1 MEKTIAEGANKPM
14 TTLDK
19 FKLTNRVAIVTGG
32 GQGIGKEIAAAFTEA
47 GARVLVSDIIEKT
60 IQTTEQELRARGRE
74 VLATVTD
81 VRNSGQVT
89 EMFQTA
95 MDHFGRVDVLV
106 NNAAGN
112 FKTPFLELS
121 ENGWDAVVRAT
132 LKSVFLCSN
141 AAAKIMVEQKSGNII
156 NISSMDAYR
165 SSISAVPY
173 GASKAA
179 VISLT
184 RTLALELSPHNI
196 RVNSIAPGY
205 IDTPGTAQW
214 RTSEIEEQRKKT
226 IPLGRMGQPEEMATI
241 ALFLASDASSYITGE
256 TILADGGVLLPHP

>member
-1 MEKTIAEGANKPM
+1 M

-19 FKLTNRVAIVTGG
+19 FKLTGRVAIVTGG
-32 GQGIGKEIAAAFTEA
+32 GQGIGKEIASAFTEA
-47 GARVLVSDIIEKT
+47 GAKVLVSDMIEKT
-60 IQTTEQELRARGRE
+60 VQATAQELRYQDRE

-81 VRNSGQVT
+81 VRNSGQVA
-89 EMFQTA
+89 EMFKTA
-95 MDHFGRVDVLV
+95 MDHFGRVDILV

-112 FKTPFLELS
+112 FKAPFLELS
-121 ENGWDAVVRAT
+121 ENGWDAVVRST
-132 LKSVFLCSN
+132 MKSVFLCSN

-156 NISSMDAYR
+156 NISSMDAFR
-165 SSISAVPY
+165 AAVSAVPY

-179 VISLT
+179 VVSLT
-184 RTLALELSPHNI
+184 RTLALELSPYNI

-214 RTSEIEEQRKKT
+214 RTPEIEEHHKKS
-226 IPLGRMGQPEEMATI
+226 IPLARMGQPEEIAPI

>member
-1 MEKTIAEGANKPM
+1 MN
-14 TTLDK
+14 TLDK
-19 FKLTNRVAIVTGG
+19 FKLTGRVAIVTGG
-32 GQGIGKEIAAAFTEA
+32 GQGIGKAIVSAFTEA
-47 GARVLVSDIIEKT
+47 GARVLVSDMIEKT
-60 IQTTEQELRARGRE
+60 VQSTEQELRSQGRE

-81 VRNSGQVT
+81 VRNSGQVAD
-89 EMFQTA
+89 MFRTA
-95 MDHFGRVDVLV
+95 MDHFGRVDILV

-112 FKTPFLELS
+112 FKAPFLELS
-121 ENGWDAVVRAT
+121 ENGWDAVIRAA

-141 AAAKIMVEQKSGNII
+141 AAAKIMVEQRSGNII

-184 RTLALELSPHNI
+184 RTLALELSLHNI

-214 RTSEIEEQRKKT
+214 RTPEIEEQRKKI
-226 IPLGRMGQPEEMATI
+226 IPLGRMGRPEEMASI

>member
-1 MEKTIAEGANKPM
+1 M

-19 FKLTNRVAIVTGG
+19 FKLTGRVAIVTGG
-32 GQGIGKEIAAAFTEA
+32 GQGIGKEIASAFTEA
-47 GARVLVSDIIEKT
+47 GAKVLVSDMIEKT
-60 IQTTEQELRARGRE
+60 VQATAQELRYQDRE

-81 VRNSGQVT
+81 VRNSGQVA
-89 EMFQTA
+89 EMFKTA
-95 MDHFGRVDVLV
+95 MDHFGRVDILV

-112 FKTPFLELS
+112 FKAPFLELS
-121 ENGWDAVVRAT
+121 ENGWDAVVRST
-132 LKSVFLCSN
+132 MKSVFLCSN

-156 NISSMDAYR
+156 NISSMDAFR
-165 SSISAVPY
+165 AAVSAVPY

-179 VISLT
+179 VVSLT
-184 RTLALELSPHNI
+184 RTLALELSPYNI

-214 RTSEIEEQRKKT
+214 RTPEIEEHRKKS
-226 IPLGRMGQPEEMATI
+226 IPLARMGQPEEIAPI

>member
-1 MEKTIAEGANKPM
+1 M
-14 TTLDK
+14 LDK
-19 FKLTNRVAIVTGG
+19 FKLMNRVAIITGG

-47 GARVLVSDIIEKT
+47 GARVLISDMIEET
-60 IQTTEQELRARGRE
+60 VQATEQGLLARGRE

-81 VRNSGQVT
+81 VRNSGQVA
-89 EMFQTA
+89 EMFKTA
-95 MDHFGRVDVLV
+95 MDHFGRVDILV

-112 FKTPFLELS
+112 FKASFLELS
-121 ENGWDAVVRAT
+121 EKGWDAVVRSS

-156 NISSMDAYR
+156 NISSMDAFR
-165 SSISAVPY
+165 ASENAVPY

-184 RTLALELSPHNI
+184 KTLALELAPFKI

-205 IDTPGTAQW
+205 IDTPGTVQW
-214 RTSEIEEQRKKT
+214 RTPEIEEQRKKT
-226 IPLGRMGQPEEMATI
+226 IPLGRMGRPEEIATI
-241 ALFLASDASSYITGE
+241 ALFLASDASSYLTGE
-256 TILADGGVLLPHP
+256 TILADGGVLLSHP